1 MLLAVANGN
10 DDSIVLER
18 VGKGRVRLSFLGP
31 RYGRKPI
38 VTLNQAEL
46 TYLAAMID
54 EARDAKPGV
63 SLREPLNAWVSA
75 RVDRRNDDIWVI
87 LRRCNQT
94 QDRCV
99 KVADPLLGLFCGAF
113 ERAAAQA

>member
-1 MLLAVANGN
+1 
-10 DDSIVLER
+10 
-18 VGKGRVRLSFLGP
+18 
-31 RYGRKPI
+31 
-38 VTLNQAEL
+38 
-46 TYLAAMID
+46 
-54 EARDAKPGV
+54 V

-75 RVDRRNDDIWVI
+75 RVDRRSEGIRVI

-99 KVADPLLGLFCGAF
+99 NVAAPLIGLFCGAF